1 MMREAGEDE
10 VLSEVTPTPVD
21 AKSAPNYRVMQGV
34 VIGLGVLIV
43 VGLVILVYGLTA
55 GWGHNSGGDAAGATK
70 KPVTMGLE
78 PGYRILS
85 SDTQPNRLILHV
97 RSDVSDQIYVIDTND
112 GHIVAV
118 IHGDAPKQ

>member
-1 MMREAGEDE
+1 MVREEDDE
-10 VLSEVTPTPVD
+10 FVSEVTPTPVD

-34 VIGLGVLIV
+34 VIGLGALIV
-43 VGLVILVYGLTA
+43 IGLVVLVYGLVA
-55 GWGHNSGGDAAGATK
+55 GWGHHSTAEATAAAPK
-70 KPVTMGLE
+70 KPVSMALE

-97 RSDVSDQIYVIDTND
+97 RSDTSDQIYVIDTTD

-118 IHGDAPKQ
+118 IHGEAPKQ